1 MLACAV
7 PLTEQINFLK
17 VMAREVAALA
27 FVLVRVEADLQYD
40 HYSRLTVRFAE
51 LTRCQAS
58 GRAAVR
64 ARNRVDI
71 RQMRTKKILVQ
82 QAFLETGESGPL
94 VHTVWATRALPHVT
108 AAKAARAL
116 EVGAAGETYA
126 TMETQPFPTH
136 PASSSTTPL
145 PKNGAVISS
154 HFQQA
159 PEAHLSET
167 SA

>member
-7 PLTEQINFLK
+7 PFTEQINFLK

-40 HYSRLTVRFAE
+40 HYTRLTVRFAE
-51 LTRCQAS
+51 LTRCQSS
-58 GRAAVR
+58 GRAPVR
-64 ARNRVDI
+64 SRNRVDI
-71 RQMRTKKILVQ
+71 RQMRTKQSLSSRH
-82 QAFLETGESGPL
+82 FLKPESPDLLFTMFGQL
-94 VHTVWATRALPHVT
+94 ESCLTLQ
-108 AAKAARAL
+108 AKAARAL